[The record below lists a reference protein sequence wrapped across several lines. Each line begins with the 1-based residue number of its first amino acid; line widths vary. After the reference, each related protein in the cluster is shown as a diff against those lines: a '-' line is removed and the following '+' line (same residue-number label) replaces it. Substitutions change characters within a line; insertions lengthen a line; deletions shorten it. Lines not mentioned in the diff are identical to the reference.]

1 MVMNDLGTC
10 RLRRIQLPVE
20 GQKQIM
26 AQYADDTSF
35 TLYGEE
41 RPIRNLIYTL
51 ETFCLAIGL
60 VINT

>member
-10 RLRRIQLPVE
+10 RLRRIQLLVE